1 VALGLP
7 LGEELGLVVV
17 GPSEGALLGLLLGL
31 ALSDVLGLAL
41 GEVLGL

>member
-1 VALGLP
+1 
-7 LGEELGLVVV
+7 
-17 GPSEGALLGLLLGL
+17 LLGLLLGL